1 MEKIPQEN
9 MFLPNLEHILSQP
22 MPKKILV
29 LSSPNTSFSASTTS
43 GKGCGGVDR
52 WSRWSLHPWFLEVLI
67 GELPSG
73 KLT

>member
-9 MFLPNLEHILSQP
+9 MFLPNLEHIFSQP

-52 WSRWSLHPWFLEVLI
+52 
-67 GELPSG
+67 
-73 KLT
+73 

>member
-9 MFLPNLEHILSQP
+9 MFFTQSRADFSQP

-43 GKGCGGVDR
+43 GGAEGFIGDPGGPCTHD
-52 WSRWSLHPWFLEVLI
+52 F
-67 GELPSG
+67 
-73 KLT
+73 

>member
-9 MFLPNLEHILSQP
+9 MFFTQSRADFSQP

-43 GKGCGGVDR
+43 GGVRRGSSVNPGGPCTHDC
-52 WSRWSLHPWFLEVLI
+52 
-67 GELPSG
+67 
-73 KLT
+73 

>member
-1 MEKIPQEN
+1 MLLPKKKLIQINGENSTEN
-9 MFLPNLEHILSQP
+9 MFLPNLEHIFSQP

-52 WSRWSLHPWFLEVLI
+52 
-67 GELPSG
+67 
-73 KLT
+73 